1 MKADLELV
9 SEVKRGSQAAFS
21 ELVKRHQK
29 GLFRLVWRVTRD
41 QSLAEDVVQEAFV
54 KAYQKINLFE
64 ERSSFKSWLYRI
76 GINTAHNTL
85 RSRKNDQVSIDDI
98 SISGQAESEK
108 VLVYRDLQ
116 ELVAK
121 EMGNLPERQKTA
133 LQLRIF
139 EDMSFQE
146 IAEIMECPYD
156 TAKANYR
163 HGLMKMKA
171 ALENLDWIQ
180 NLRELDDEQVVRLRE
195 LFSEADS

>member
-9 SEVKRGSQAAFS
+9 SEVKAGSQAAFS

-76 GINTAHNTL
+76 GINTAHNSL

-98 SISGQAESEK
+98 SISSQAESEK
-108 VLVYRDLQ
+108 TLIYRDLQ
-116 ELVAK
+116 E
-121 EMGNLPERQKTA
+121 
-133 LQLRIF
+133 
-139 EDMSFQE
+139 
-146 IAEIMECPYD
+146 
-156 TAKANYR
+156 
-163 HGLMKMKA
+163 
-171 ALENLDWIQ
+171 
-180 NLRELDDEQVVRLRE
+180 
-195 LFSEADS
+195 

>member
-9 SEVKRGSQAAFS
+9 GEVKNGSRSAFS

-64 ERSSFKSWLYRI
+64 ERASFKSWLYRI
-76 GINTAHNTL
+76 GINTAHNVL
-85 RSRKNDQVSIDDI
+85 RSRRNDQVSIDDI
-98 SISGQAESEK
+98 SVSGQAESERA
-108 VLVYRDLQ
+108 LVYKDLQ
-116 ELVAK
+116 AVIAK
-121 EMGNLPERQKTA
+121 EMATLPDRQKTA
-133 LQLRIF
+133 VQLRIY

-146 IAEIMECPYD
+146 IAVVMDCPYD

-171 ALENLDWIQ
+171 ALENLDWIK
-180 NLRELDDEQVVRLRE
+180 NLTELNDDQVVRLKE
-195 LFSEADS
+195 LFTEVDS

>member
-9 SEVKRGSQAAFS
+9 TEVKGGSQFAFS

-41 QSLAEDVVQEAFV
+41 QSLAEDVVQETFI
-54 KAYQKINLFE
+54 KAYQKIAMFE

-76 GINTAHNTL
+76 GINTAHNSL
-85 RSRKNDQVSIDDI
+85 RSRRNDQISVDDI
-98 SISGQAESEK
+98 SISGHAESERA
-108 VLVYRDLQ
+108 LVYRDLR
-116 ELVAK
+116 ELIAK
-121 EMGNLPERQKTA
+121 EMAELPDRQKTA

-146 IAEIMECPYD
+146 IAVVMECPYD

-163 HGLMKMKA
+163 HGLMKMKS
-171 ALENLDWIQ
+171 ALENLDWIK
-180 NLRELDDEQVVRLRE
+180 NLKELDDEQVVRLRE

>member
-9 SEVKRGSQAAFS
+9 TEVKAGSQAAFS

-41 QSLAEDVVQEAFV
+41 QMLAEDVVQEAFV

-76 GINTAHNTL
+76 GINTAHNSL

-108 VLVYRDLQ
+108 ILVYRDLQ
-116 ELVAK
+116 ALVAK
-121 EMGNLPERQKTA
+121 EMEGLPERQKTA
-133 LQLRIF
+133 LQLRIY

-146 IAEIMECPYD
+146 IAAIMECPYD

-171 ALENLDWIQ
+171 ALENLDWIK

>member
-9 SEVKRGSQAAFS
+9 TEVKAGSQAAFS

-41 QSLAEDVVQEAFV
+41 QMLAEDVVQEAFV

-76 GINTAHNTL
+76 GINTAHNSL

-108 VLVYRDLQ
+108 ILVYRDLQ
-116 ELVAK
+116 ALVAK
-121 EMGNLPERQKTA
+121 EMEGLPERQKTA
-133 LQLRIF
+133 LQLRIY

-146 IAEIMECPYD
+146 IAAIMECPYD

-171 ALENLDWIQ
+171 ALENLDWIK
-180 NLRELDDEQVVRLRE
+180 NLTELDDEQVVRLRE